1 MLPRWLGYLNL
12 WVAML
17 IIPAGL
23 VLFFKHGPF
32 AWNGVVGLYI
42 PLVAFAIW
50 ILSMTI
56 TIHQNLSRQI
66 GVDMRLTE
74 ATQ

>member
-1 MLPRWLGYLNL
+1 
-12 WVAML
+12 
-17 IIPAGL
+17 

-42 PLVAFAIW
+42 PLAAFVIW
-50 ILSMTI
+50 MISMTI

-66 GVDMRLTE
+66 AVDMELAE
-74 ATQ
+74 KQSSH